1 VWDET
6 RGAHYTIWLVALIL
20 YVFDSAKL
28 LSPRELLLVEARR
41 GRLAPGFSDNPFT
54 LAGRVLLFA
63 PLLQP
68 FRGVFVAP
76 WSKPWVNDGA
86 LKKPLASI
94 DGLRRALGVVR
105 VLATGGF
112 LLLFVVGPVSTWL
125 LGPDAAV
132 LYTAAAVYPTALA
145 AVVCLWWRRRAL
157 RLTASRC
164 AILSAEIVVCPAFLP
179 NLVRKITTLQPVK
192 VDGAQILAATADV
205 VVRNEFFS
213 RLDARLEDLL
223 GETESERVVHA
234 QLHAYRSRIREAGI
248 SSARL

>member
-20 YVFDSAKL
+20 YVYDSAKL
-28 LSPRELLLVEARR
+28 LSSRELLLVEASR

-63 PLLQP
+63 PLVQP

-76 WSKPWVNDGA
+76 WSKPWVGGEA
-86 LKKPLASI
+86 LKEALASI
-94 DGLRRALGVVR
+94 EGLRGALGLVR
-105 VLATGGF
+105 ALATGGF
-112 LLLFVVGPVSTWL
+112 LLLFVVGPVATWL

-132 LYTAAAVYPTALA
+132 LYTAAVVYPTALT
-145 AVVCLWWRRRAL
+145 AVGCLWWRRRAL

-164 AILSAEIVVCPAFLP
+164 AILSAEIIACPAFLP
-179 NLVRKITTLQPVK
+179 NLVRKITTLQPVE

-205 VVRNEFFS
+205 VVRNEFFP
-213 RLDARLEDLL
+213 RLEARLEDLL
-223 GETESERVVHA
+223 GETESAGTVHE
-234 QLHAYRSRIREAGI
+234 QLDAYRSTIREAGVP
-248 SSARL
+248 SARP